1 MSCDTSIYHTTVDLD
16 PCLSPRL
23 DLGDCAPA
31 SETGLERDKS
41 LKRGRAG
48 PTADQS
54 NQKNIGMKFNCA
66 SFLTPRK
73 RNLNTCGVTK
83 GRSMTD
89 QVRKRPVIFSENF
102 RELRP
107 ESFPV

>member
-16 PCLSPRL
+16 PCVSPRL

-31 SETGLERDKS
+31 SETDLERDKS
-41 LKRGRAG
+41 LKQGRAG
-48 PTADQS
+48 PTAA
-54 NQKNIGMKFNCA
+54 NQKNIGMKFNRA
-66 SFLTPRK
+66 SFQTLRK
-73 RNLNTCGVTK
+73 RNLNTSGVTK
-83 GRSMTD
+83 GRSMID
-89 QVRKRPVIFSENF
+89 QVRKRPAIFSENF

>member
-16 PCLSPRL
+16 SCLSLRL

-48 PTADQS
+48 PTPDQS
-54 NQKNIGMKFNCA
+54 KSKEHRHEVQ
-66 SFLTPRK
+66 
-73 RNLNTCGVTK
+73 
-83 GRSMTD
+83 
-89 QVRKRPVIFSENF
+89 
-102 RELRP
+102 LRIIPDSTQTEP
-107 ESFPV
+107 EYVWGDEGPIND